1 MKQRIR
7 NSPPIKHIIRE
18 YMRSKGDAVPFE
30 EIYEHVSKSATLVSK
45 TPRNSVFSVL
55 TRMPDIKRV
64 SHAKYKL
71 TAK

>member
-18 YMRSKGDAVPFE
+18 YMHSKGDPVSFG
-30 EIYEHVSKSATLVSK
+30 EIYEHVSKLATLVSK

-55 TRMPDIKRV
+55 TRMPDIERV